1 MYVKRGITM
10 PKKWKLSLVIIL
22 TVLVISVSFITG
34 CIVGFGSS
42 KSPDYVLINQA
53 WDAIYQN
60 YVDQSKL
67 DKVIQ
72 SRGAIKGIL
81 ESLDDPYSTFLDPS
95 DYQLFEADLEGNFQ
109 GIGAQI
115 SINSNDQPVIT
126 ATIENSPA
134 ARSGLKAGD
143 IILAVDGKST
153 GDMSL
158 TEIVLNVR
166 GPEGT
171 TVIMTVLHRDETA
184 PVDIKIIRAKI
195 SQSTVSSQMKNDIL
209 YIRIREFAET
219 TNEDINN
226 ILFAND
232 LQSTNGIIL
241 DLRSNPGGL
250 VTAVIDVTSHFIK
263 EGIIITMVD
272 NQGNKTYESVNPNG
286 VYTDL
291 PIVILVD
298 QYSASASEILT
309 GALQD
314 YKRATIAGV
323 TTYGKGSYNINIRLR
338 DGSDIYL
345 TVGRWL
351 TPNGRPIEGIGIEP
365 DFILDINGDA
375 EIEWA
380 TNYLNGQQ

>member
-1 MYVKRGITM
+1 MS
-10 PKKWKLSLVIIL
+10 KKWKITLVMIL
-22 TVLVISVSFITG
+22 TILVISTSFITG

-53 WDAIYQN
+53 WNAIYQN

-67 DKVIQ
+67 DRVTQ

-81 ESLDDPYSTFLDPS
+81 DSLDDPYSTFLDPS
-95 DYQLFEADLEGNFQ
+95 DYQLFETDLEGNFQ

-115 SINSNDQPVIT
+115 SMNSDDQPVIT
-126 ATIENSPA
+126 AIVENSPA
-134 ARSGLKAGD
+134 SMSGLKVGD
-143 IILAVDGKST
+143 ILLAIDGKST

-171 TVIMTVLHRDETA
+171 TVIITVLHEDETVQ
-184 PVDIKIIRAKI
+184 VDIPIVRAEI
-195 SQSTVSSQMKNDIL
+195 SQSTVSAEMKNNVL
-209 YIRIREFAET
+209 YMRIREFAET
-219 TNEDINN
+219 TNDDINAVL
-226 ILFAND
+226 IAND
-232 LQSTNGIIL
+232 LQNTNGIIL

-250 VTAVIDVTSHFIK
+250 VTSVIDVISHFIK
-263 EGIIITMVD
+263 EGIIITLVD
-272 NQGNKTYESVNPNG
+272 NQGNDTSESVNPNG

-291 PIVILVD
+291 PIVVLVD
-298 QYSASASEILT
+298 QYSASASEILA
-309 GALQD
+309 GSLQD

-323 TTYGKGSYNINIRLR
+323 TTYGKGSYNINIQLR

-351 TPNGRPIEGIGIEP
+351 TPNGRPIEGIGIKP
-365 DFILDINGDA
+365 DFILDVTDDA

-380 TNYLNGQQ
+380 INYLNGQQ

>member
-1 MYVKRGITM
+1 MCVKRGIAM
-10 PKKWKLSLVIIL
+10 PKKWKLTLMIIL
-22 TVLVISVSFITG
+22 SILVISASFITG

-53 WDAIYQN
+53 WNAIYQN

-67 DKVIQ
+67 DKVTQ

-81 ESLDDPYSTFLDPS
+81 DSLDDPYSSFLDPA
-95 DYQLFEADLEGNFQ
+95 DYQLF
-109 GIGAQI
+109 
-115 SINSNDQPVIT
+115 
-126 ATIENSPA
+126 
-134 ARSGLKAGD
+134 GD

-171 TVIMTVLHRDETA
+171 TVIMTVLHKDETV
-184 PVDIKIIRAKI
+184 PVDIQIVRAKI
-195 SQSTVSSQMKNDIL
+195 SQSTISSQMENSVL

-219 TNEDINN
+219 TNDDLNAV
-226 ILFAND
+226 LVAND

-250 VTAVIDVTSHFIK
+250 VTSVIDVASHFIK

-272 NQGNKTYESVNPNG
+272 NQGNKTSEPVNPNG
-286 VYTDL
+286 VYTNL
-291 PIVILVD
+291 PIVVLVD
-298 QYSASASEILT
+298 QYSASASEILA

-314 YKRATIAGV
+314 YKRATIAGA
-323 TTYGKGSYNINIRLR
+323 TTYGKGSYNINIQLR

-351 TPNGRPIEGIGIEP
+351 TPNGRPIEGIGIGP
-365 DFILDINGDA
+365 DFILDVTGDA

-380 TNYLNGQQ
+380 MNYLNGQQ